1 MTRRRDCP
9 IVRTAPEYGAIRPR
23 SDSRGWGALREIV
36 GLALLSLPVLA
47 AAQSAAPAADA
58 TAQGAASSA
67 DSASSMEKR
76 LERLEQRQQDL
87 ERQLQQKDAEI
98 QDLKRQQAKTAS
110 PPSAQPS
117 AAAQPGVAKQ
127 PPAPAP
133 PSQGSGAPTA
143 AGVSA
148 AAAGAAAAAT
158 PVSATTAAAGSADAQ
173 VSPAPQTQQPA
184 TGAAPAPREKWGTYT
199 DNLGFKVANTDK
211 GDMSVSIYTYVRYLN
226 QLASDPTYTYASTGQ
241 TSSIDRRQEIQILKV
256 QIKFLGWLFSPNFR
270 YFLYA
275 WSSNANQGLG
285 AQVVLAGNLNYT
297 FSKYFTLSGGITSLP
312 GVRSTEGNFPFWL
325 NVDNRMMADEFMR
338 PSYTSGVWAKGDI
351 APGLRY
357 QVMLGNNLSTLGVS
371 SAQLN
376 AHLDTLATA
385 LVWMPTTHEFGLGFG
400 DFENHQQVATRF
412 ALHYTHSVEDKQ
424 SQPNTD
430 AFENT
435 QIRLSDGAVVFTP
448 NLFGPGITVDELRYQ
463 MSDVDAG
470 IKYHGMALEGE
481 YYWRKLDQFQGP
493 GTESLRNLYD
503 RGFQLQASAMVIDKR
518 LQLYTAG
525 SRVAGEY
532 GNPWDFRVGVNFF
545 PWKNRV
551 FRWNTQAM
559 YLYKS
564 PVGYTSLTYNVGS
577 TGWIFNTDFEL
588 AL

>member
-1 MTRRRDCP
+1 MR
-9 IVRTAPEYGAIRPR
+9 
-23 SDSRGWGALREIV
+23 ALRDFLGPV
-36 GLALLSLPVLA
+36 LLALPMLA
-47 AAQSAAPAADA
+47 TGQGAAPAADA
-58 TAQGAASSA
+58 TAQSAAPGAASS
-67 DSASSMEKR
+67 MEQR

-98 QDLKRQQAKTAS
+98 QDLKRQQANAPPAMGQQTAA
-110 PPSAQPS
+110 PPGVTEQSSTTAAPGVKGQPS
-117 AAAQPGVAKQ
+117 ASVQ
-127 PPAPAP
+127 
-133 PSQGSGAPTA
+133 PSQGSGQQA
-143 AGVSA
+143 AVGGSAASA
-148 AAAGAAAAAT
+148 AAASGATAGA
-158 PVSATTAAAGSADAQ
+158 VSAAPAAAGSADVEEAP
-173 VSPAPQTQQPA
+173 SPQT
-184 TGAAPAPREKWGTYT
+184 PREKWGTYT
-199 DNLGFKVANTDK
+199 DNLGFKIANTDK
-211 GDMSVSIYTYVRYLN
+211 GDMSISIYTYVRYLN
-226 QLASDPTYTYASTGQ
+226 QLASDPTYTNYFGQ
-241 TSSIDRRQEIQILKV
+241 TSTIDRRQEVQILKV
-256 QIKFLGWLFSPNFR
+256 QIKFLGWLFSPKFR

-297 FSKYFTLSGGITSLP
+297 FNKYFTLSGGITSLP

-351 APGLRY
+351 AEGLRY

-376 AHLDTLATA
+376 PHLDTLATA

-400 DFENHQQVATRF
+400 DFENHQEVATRF
-412 ALHYTHSVEDKQ
+412 ALHYTHSTEDKQ

-435 QIRLSDGAVVFTP
+435 QIRLADGSIVFTP
-448 NLFGPGITVDELRYQ
+448 DLFGPGIVVNELRYQ
-463 MSDVDAG
+463 MADVDAG

-481 YYWRKLDQFQGP
+481 YYWRKLDRFEGP
-493 GTESLRNLYD
+493 GTGTIPNLYA
-503 RGFQLQASAMVIDKR
+503 RGFQLQASAMAIQQR
-518 LQLYTAG
+518 LQLYAAG
-525 SRVAGEY
+525 SRVAGGQY
-532 GNPWDFRVGVNFF
+532 GTPWDARVGVNFF
-545 PWKNRV
+545 PFKNRV